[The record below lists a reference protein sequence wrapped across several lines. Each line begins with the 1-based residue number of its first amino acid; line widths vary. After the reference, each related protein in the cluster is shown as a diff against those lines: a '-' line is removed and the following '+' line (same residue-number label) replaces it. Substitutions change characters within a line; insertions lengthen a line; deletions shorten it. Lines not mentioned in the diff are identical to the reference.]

1 MNNMIIYTIFSLS
14 NILIILKINDLLI
27 KNFLQVYTLT
37 TLISSILLIIYLS
50 TKRKGIKKIL
60 IFVSLWIATLLI
72 LNNNILLWIIYSIS
86 LVLFDYLS
94 TFQNNKASKFLRILF
109 SLIPFFFYFNIFS
122 LDQLIILR
130 IVIFF
135 VFLLFVLSDN
145 NKNKLNI
152 KKPFRYII
160 QTHIGYYG
168 GLYILTLLLTSNLKL
183 FYLTQQITLS
193 IILKIMDIKL
203 RNIKFFKFI
212 KNRYYWSIS
221 VTVLALTIIFFLKLN
236 FILGCVIYLVSFLLI
251 TNSYK
256 LIKK

>member
-1 MNNMIIYTIFSLS
+1 MNNLIIYTIFSFS

-27 KNFLQVYTLT
+27 KNFLQIYTLT
-37 TLISSILLIIYLS
+37 TLISTILLINYLS
-50 TKRKGIKKIL
+50 TKRKRVKKIL

-94 TFQNNKASKFLRILF
+94 TFQNNNASKFLRILF

-135 VFLLFVLSDN
+135 IFLLFVLSDN

-152 KKPFRYII
+152 KKPFRYIL

-168 GLYILTLLLTSNLKL
+168 GLYILTVLLTSNLKL

-212 KNRYYWSIS
+212 KNQYYWSIS
-221 VTVLALTIIFFLKLN
+221 LIVLALTMIFFLKFN
-236 FILGCVIYLVSFLLI
+236 FVLGCIIYLVSFLLI